1 MGKGSDWYSYGEAP
15 CQGSPM
21 EAGVLHCLICVFS
34 LRGQDG
40 LLPLHGLASVNVWK
54 SYSWSYGVFLD
65 LLFVIYR
72 CSVSLSRED
81 VTCLRDVVPATASGS
96 KTSLKK
102 QAEGEEKLGMV
113 SALCPG
119 KAYTHLAGAALL
131 GKRSASAQRRANC
144 KDPLP
149 TRRRSTWEIQG

>member
-1 MGKGSDWYSYGEAP
+1 MVVDILAGHFSIRRLEIRSHRLSELPDLK
-15 CQGSPM
+15 QGSVQ
-21 EAGVLHCLICVFS
+21 ARI
-34 LRGQDG
+34 LR
-40 LLPLHGLASVNVWK
+40 PKVNVWK

-72 CSVSLSRED
+72 FSVSLSRED
-81 VTCLRDVVPATASGS
+81 LTCLRDVVPATASGS

-119 KAYTHLAGAALL
+119 KDYTHLAVAALL
-131 GKRSASAQRRANC
+131 GERSASAQRRNDVQILVMMARPRLKRALAC
-144 KDPLP
+144 
-149 TRRRSTWEIQG
+149 I